1 MGSSLAPPRLPVRSL
16 GELELSVSVCCMP
29 RLESITV
36 PYIPHRSLLGL
47 LLVCA
52 CGMSAYLHAAAL
64 DIGPF
69 RSQQRDLNLLPQPG
83 TFWVPPSSTPPLA
96 SNKTAVSAEL
106 RFNSLAALSEY
117 ALQHRPESRAAW
129 FAIQAEAARLDVE
142 RAAYWP
148 TLTGQFNFTQSQGL
162 SSSGAS
168 VPVMNRYGPSL
179 SLTYVLADFG
189 VRRAG
194 VEAQR
199 YQLVAAL
206 LNNNRRLQDAVSAVE
221 QAYFALHAARAQVL
235 AYRQQE
241 TSLSASLDAVTLRLQ
256 TGLVSRA
263 DQLRARAALAE
274 AEIARNNTERD
285 VQKAEV
291 ALKQA
296 AGIPQTTRLVLD
308 WPLPPTD
315 APEATLAL
323 ADLLDEA
330 LRQRPDL
337 QALQA
342 SSAAARADAERAR
355 AARWPTL
362 SLAGNTAR
370 TSFLEDNRDTSTTY
384 SIGLTL
390 SVPLLDGGRLR
401 GLARAAER
409 DAQRIEAQQDVY
421 ANTVTREVADAFYD
435 ARNAQAQRS
444 RIADLLAS
452 ASESAQAAEARY
464 RNGVGSLLELLTAQA
479 DLARARQTAAQ
490 SESDWLA
497 AYSRLSYA
505 LGRVPV
511 TAPTSTP

>member
-1 MGSSLAPPRLPVRSL
+1 MAVPVSRMS
-16 GELELSVSVCCMP
+16 

-36 PYIPHRSLLGL
+36 PYPLRRCWLRL
-47 LLVCA
+47 LLVCV
-52 CGMSAYLHAAAL
+52 SALPAHLYAAAL

-69 RSQQRDLNLLPQPG
+69 RSPQRDVNPPDQPG
-83 TFWVPPSSTPPLA
+83 TYWVPPASTAPIKPGTI
-96 SNKTAVSAEL
+96 TAPAEL

-142 RAAYWP
+142 HAVYWP
-148 TLTGQFNFTQSQGL
+148 TLTGQLNFTQSQAL
-162 SSSGAS
+162 SSTGAS
-168 VPVMNRYGPSL
+168 VPVLNRYGPSL
-179 SLTYVLADFG
+179 SLSYVLADFG

-235 AYRQQE
+235 AYQQQE
-241 TSLSASLDAVTLRLQ
+241 TSLKASFDAVNIRLQ

-274 AEIARNNTERD
+274 SEIARNNAERD
-285 VQKAEV
+285 VSKAEV
-291 ALKQA
+291 ALKLA
-296 AGIPQTTRLVLD
+296 AGIPQSTRLMLD
-308 WPLPPTD
+308 WPLPSTNTAD
-315 APEATLAL
+315 TTLAL

-337 QALQA
+337 QAMQA

-362 SLAGNTAR
+362 SVAGNTAR

-390 SVPLLDGGRLR
+390 SVPLFDGGRLR
-401 GLARAAER
+401 GQARAAER
-409 DAQRIEAQQDVY
+409 DAQRIEADQDIY

-444 RIADLLAS
+444 RIADLLA
-452 ASESAQAAEARY
+452 AATESVQAAEARY
-464 RNGVGSLLELLTAQA
+464 GNGVGSLLELLTAQA

-490 SESDWLA
+490 SESDWLS
-497 AYSRLSYA
+497 AYSRLSHA

-511 TAPTSTP
+511 AVSTSKP

>member
-1 MGSSLAPPRLPVRSL
+1 MCAGGLP
-16 GELELSVSVCCMP
+16 
-29 RLESITV
+29 T
-36 PYIPHRSLLGL
+36 
-47 LLVCA
+47 
-52 CGMSAYLHAAAL
+52 YLYASAL

-69 RSQQRDLNLLPQPG
+69 RTPHSDLSLPSQPG
-83 TFWVPPSSTPPLA
+83 TFWIPPASAPALA
-96 SNKTAVSAEL
+96 SSKSTAQVEL

-129 FAIQAEAARLDVE
+129 HAIQAEAARLDAE

-148 TLTGQFNFTQSQGL
+148 TLTSQFSFTQSQGL
-162 SSSGAS
+162 SSFGAA
-168 VPVMNRYGPSL
+168 VPVLNRYGPSL

-206 LNNNRRLQDAVSAVE
+206 LNNNRRLQEAVSAVE

-235 AYRQQE
+235 AYQQQE
-241 TSLSASLDAVTLRLQ
+241 NSLAASFDAVTIRLQ

-274 AEIARNNTERD
+274 AEIARNNAERD

-291 ALKQA
+291 ALKLA

-308 WPLPPTD
+308 WPVPPTD
-315 APEATLAL
+315 APDATLAL

-342 SSAAARADAERAR
+342 SSAAARADAKRAR
-355 AARWPTL
+355 ASRWPTL
-362 SLAGNTAR
+362 SLTGNTAR
-370 TSFLEDNRDTSTTY
+370 TAFLEDNRDTSTTY
-384 SIGLTL
+384 NIGLTL
-390 SVPLLDGGRLR
+390 SVPLFDGGRLR

-409 DAQRIEAQQDVY
+409 DAQRIEAEQDVY

-435 ARNAQAQRS
+435 ARNAQAQRT

-452 ASESAQAAEARY
+452 ATESAQAAEARY

-490 SESDWLA
+490 SESNWLA
-497 AYSRLSYA
+497 AYSRLSYT

-511 TAPTSTP
+511 ATSSSAP

>member
-1 MGSSLAPPRLPVRSL
+1 
-16 GELELSVSVCCMP
+16 MP

-36 PYIPHRSLLGL
+36 PNILPRCLPGL
-47 LLVCA
+47 LLLCVSGA
-52 CGMSAYLHAAAL
+52 SAGLPAATL

-69 RSQQRDLNLLPQPG
+69 RAPSSNLNLPAQPG
-83 TFWVPPSSTPPLA
+83 VFWVPPPATTPRA
-96 SNKTAVSAEL
+96 SNKTPAPAEL

-117 ALQHRPESRAAW
+117 ALLHRPESHAAW
-129 FAIQAEAARLDVE
+129 LAIQGEAARLDVE

-148 TLTGQFNFTQSQGL
+148 ALTAQFNFTQSQAL
-162 SSSGAS
+162 SSTGAS
-168 VPVMNRYGPSL
+168 VPVLNRYGPSL
-179 SLTYVLADFG
+179 SLSYVLADFG

-194 VEAQR
+194 VDAQR
-199 YQLVAAL
+199 YQLVASL
-206 LNNNRRLQDAVSAVE
+206 LNNNRRLQEAVSSVE
-221 QAYFALHAARAQVL
+221 QAYYSLHAARAQVL
-235 AYRQQE
+235 AYQQQE
-241 TSLSASLDAVTLRLQ
+241 ISLKASLDAVTIRLQ

-274 AEIARNNTERD
+274 AEIARNNAERD
-285 VQKAEV
+285 VQKAET

-308 WPLPPTD
+308 WSAPVMD

-337 QALQA
+337 HALQA
-342 SSAAARADAERAR
+342 NAAAARADAAGAR

-362 SLAGNTAR
+362 SLTGNAAR
-370 TSFLEDNRDTSTTY
+370 ISFLEDNRDTSTTY
-384 SIGLTL
+384 NIGLTL
-390 SVPLLDGGRLR
+390 SVPLFDGGRLR

-409 DAQRIEAQQDVY
+409 DAERLEAEQDVY
-421 ANTVTREVADAFYD
+421 TNTVTREVADAFYD
-435 ARNAQAQRS
+435 ARNAQAQKA

-452 ASESAQAAEARY
+452 ATESAQAAEARY

-497 AYSRLSYA
+497 AYSRLSHA
-505 LGRVPV
+505 LGRVPAV
-511 TAPTSTP
+511 TNSAPSPN

>member
-1 MGSSLAPPRLPVRSL
+1 MEAISPLY
-16 GELELSVSVCCMP
+16 VSF
-29 RLESITV
+29 RIHTV
-36 PYIPHRSLLGL
+36 PYAHHRWLRGL
-47 LLVCA
+47 LLLCV
-52 CGMSAYLHAAAL
+52 GGSPAYLHAAAL

-69 RSQQRDLNLLPQPG
+69 RSPVSDLILPPQPG
-83 TFWVPPSSTPPLA
+83 GFWVPPASTPPLR
-96 SNKTAVSAEL
+96 SSKTVAATEL
-106 RFNSLAALSEY
+106 RFTSLAELSEY
-117 ALQHRPESRAAW
+117 ALMHRPESRAAW
-129 FAIQAEAARLDVE
+129 LAIQAEAARLDVE

-168 VPVMNRYGPSL
+168 VPVLNRYGPSL
-179 SLTYVLADFG
+179 SLSYVLADFG

-235 AYRQQE
+235 AYQQQE
-241 TSLSASLDAVTLRLQ
+241 TSLKVSLDAVSIRLQ

-274 AEIARNNTERD
+274 AEISRNNAERD
-285 VQKAEV
+285 VNKAEV

-296 AGIPQTTRLVLD
+296 TGIPQTTRLVLD

-315 APEATLAL
+315 APEANIAL

-355 AARWPTL
+355 ASRWPTV
-362 SLAGNTAR
+362 SVAGNTAR

-390 SVPLLDGGRLR
+390 SVPLFDGGRLR

-409 DAQRIEAQQDVY
+409 DAERIEAQQDVY
-421 ANTVTREVADAFYD
+421 VNTVTREVADAFYD
-435 ARNAQAQRS
+435 ARNAQAQKS
-444 RIADLLAS
+444 RIADLLA
-452 ASESAQAAEARY
+452 ASTESVQAAEARY

-505 LGRVPV
+505 LGRVPITV
-511 TAPTSTP
+511 STSKP